1 MFRFL
6 FLLLLLAT
14 AFVLIESRWSPD
26 SRTLTLRVRSG
37 AELVGVVQSAAR
49 SLGDKAMERVV
60 GGAGSPPPVASAPP
74 ETAATHAEESHSDA
88 DRARLDR
95 LVEEKTREP

>member
-1 MFRFL
+1 LFRLL

-14 AFVLIESRWSPD
+14 AFVLIEPRWSPET
-26 SRTLTLRVRSG
+26 RTLTLRVRSS
-37 AELVGVVQSAAR
+37 EDLLGVVQSTAR
-49 SLGDKAMERVV
+49 SLGDKAVERVV
-60 GGAGSPPPVASAPP
+60 ESVNSPPPVASAPP
-74 ETAATHAEESHSDA
+74 ESAAAHTGESHSDA